1 MVERGRKI
9 HEEKRGETSGG
20 KEERGLFTGVPSLSP
35 PTPPLFTRFPRVQ
48 FNLLPNDLRALISE
62 RLKQAR

>member
-20 KEERGLFTGVPSLSP
+20 KEERRLFTGVPSLSP
-35 PTPPLFTRFPRVQ
+35 PPLFTRFPRVQ
-48 FNLLPNDLRALISE
+48 FNSLPNDLRALISE